1 MGRVVLVHGVVQQ
14 VLGPESLLARYGPA
28 LQDGIRLAGGP
39 SLGHEE
45 VTCAFYGHVFRRPG
59 IRGIGWPELTAADIE
74 DPIEIDLLVAWWK
87 AAAEVDAAVP
97 APESRTRLRTPLPV
111 QRALDALS
119 HSAFF
124 AGLADSGLL
133 FSLRQVRQYL
143 TEPDLRERV
152 RMIVAAEI
160 GEETRVVVAHSLG
173 SVVAY
178 EALCALGT
186 GPGAGRIV
194 LVTIGSP
201 LGIRN
206 MVFDRLL
213 PSPVDGRGVW
223 PAPVS
228 RWVNI
233 ADRGDV
239 VALVKS
245 LSSRFGDS
253 VEDVLV
259 HNGARAHDAIPYLT
273 AEETGRVIATALSPQ
288 P

>member
-1 MGRVVLVHGVVQQ
+1 
-14 VLGPESLLARYGPA
+14 
-28 LQDGIRLAGGP
+28 
-39 SLGHEE
+39 
-45 VTCAFYGHVFRRPG
+45 
-59 IRGIGWPELTAADIE
+59 
-74 DPIEIDLLVAWWK
+74 
-87 AAAEVDAAVP
+87 
-97 APESRTRLRTPLPV
+97 
-111 QRALDALS
+111 
-119 HSAFF
+119 
-124 AGLADSGLL
+124 
-133 FSLRQVRQYL
+133 
-143 TEPDLRERV
+143 
-152 RMIVAAEI
+152 
-160 GEETRVVVAHSLG
+160 
-173 SVVAY
+173 
-178 EALCALGT
+178 
-186 GPGAGRIV
+186 
-194 LVTIGSP
+194 
-201 LGIRN
+201 
-206 MVFDRLL
+206 L